1 MESFKYR
8 QYINCS
14 MQVEQKL
21 KNELSNLSDYVV
33 LAKVSSKNY
42 QIINLQIINH
52 LINVDNIPGVY
63 VTLNKPYAT
72 LKEIFKKE
80 KIDPDMV
87 IFIDAVTQTQESKI
101 KKTKDCLFI
110 GSPEKLSDI
119 SLAMDQA
126 VRAIPSDK
134 RFLFFDSLSTL
145 LIYNK
150 AGTIVKFIH
159 FIITKMREW
168 KVIGIIISLEKEA
181 NQELMDKLSQF
192 CDKSIDFG

>member
-1 MESFKYR
+1 
-8 QYINCS
+8 

-21 KNELSNLSDYVV
+21 KRELGSLKDYVV
-33 LAKVSSKNY
+33 IVKVSSKNY
-42 QIINLQIINH
+42 QTINLKIIEH
-52 LINVDNIPGVY
+52 LINNDNIPGVY
-63 VTLNKPYAT
+63 VTLNKPYST

-80 KIDPDMV
+80 KINQDMI
-87 IFIDAVTQTQESKI
+87 IFIDAVTKTADNQVT
-101 KKTKDCLFI
+101 KTKDCLFI
-110 GSPEKLSDI
+110 GSPEKLSDM

-181 NQELMDKLSQF
+181 NEELMDKLTQF
-192 CDKSIDFG
+192 CDKSIDFE

>member
-1 MESFKYR
+1 
-8 QYINCS
+8 
-14 MQVEQKL
+14 MQVQQRL
-21 KNELSNLSDYVV
+21 KKELSNLSDYVI

-42 QIINLQIINH
+42 QLINLEIIRH
-52 LINVDNIPGVY
+52 LISVDNIPVVY
-63 VTLNKPYAT
+63 VTLNKPYST

-80 KIDPDMV
+80 KINLDMI
-87 IFIDAVTQTQESKI
+87 IFIDAVTQTQESKV

-145 LIYNK
+145 LIYNR

-168 KVIGIIISLEKEA
+168 KVIGIIISLEKES
-181 NQELMDKLSQF
+181 NEELIDKLTQF